1 MMKEICGERRDLKA
15 QRPGPVVRCSNI
27 IDRRTSIQKNSASP
41 NFFTPKHRQ
50 PFRFSAELDCLCSAA
65 LAILYSY
72 RIETLDMA
80 SPHGIKLAVHL
91 ITTYFGDTVSKVC
104 ECLLRKGTLSHAQ
117 VIRFTELSKMNVTN
131 SLLVLIQHNCVQAFS
146 TQQPGG
152 FGEPPK
158 IVTQYMALNDNIIH
172 HMRFPKFLSIVSNEF
187 GQDCTEILEGLLQH
201 GRLSLN
207 QIKDRHK
214 DKHKDLVTNGEDSNA
229 TNVLHENFNKLAQAR
244 YIERCPAHE
253 PFLEPQE
260 EGAKKRT
267 KSKIADVTQTLEA
280 RALAAA
286 APMESLRFLVEVDT
300 WSNGAPDDVN
310 DDDDSKNNPTT
321 DIIGEK
327 RKHACLEPETE
338 SWATNKNKV
347 LWRVNFEEF
356 VRRLRHK
363 SCVTHVTTR
372 LDSVAGIVLS
382 AVFEANRKDETKVK
396 REKTVPLLLDTIYEE
411 AMKSEEGRSLTLERV
426 RASLV
431 QLGCELPT
439 IGIDETYSIDLKK
452 IIDQAQT
459 QEIESIVLKKFGRE
473 AYRIFRLLSER
484 ERFFETDKISITT
497 FVEKKDALKILFE
510 LWKDDF
516 LHMERIINEPQRSEI
531 LLWKLNKRS
540 VWEQVLD
547 DMYHAALNLKLRLLH
562 EVEQAKDILLVVK
575 GKSSGEEASAEKRRL
590 GDKWKV
596 LESSLMILDDAIM
609 LFHDF

>member
-1 MMKEICGERRDLKA
+1 MMKEICGERRDLKE
-15 QRPGPVVRCSNI
+15 
-27 IDRRTSIQKNSASP
+27 RRTSIQKI
-41 NFFTPKHRQ
+41 
-50 PFRFSAELDCLCSAA
+50 SAA
-65 LAILYSY
+65 TNLNLLAPKRRQVADNQSRSGSSLQQTA
-72 RIETLDMA
+72 ETLDMA
-80 SPHGIKLAVHL
+80 SPHGIKLAAHL

-187 GQDCTEILEGLLQH
+187 GQDCTEIFEGLLQH

-207 QIKDRHK
+207 QIVDRHK
-214 DKHKDLVTNGEDSNA
+214 DKHKALVTNGENSNA
-229 TNVLHENFNKLAQAR
+229 TNVLHENFNKLVQAR

-267 KSKIADVTQTLEA
+267 AKSKIADVTQTLEA
-280 RALAAA
+280 RAVAAA

-300 WSNGAPDDVN
+300 WSNGAPDED
-310 DDDDSKNNPTT
+310 DGDDDSKNNPTT
-321 DIIGEK
+321 DVLGEK
-327 RKHACLEPETE
+327 RKHDCLEPETE
-338 SWATNKNKV
+338 SWATNKNKEI

-382 AVFEANRKDETKVK
+382 AIFEANRKDETKVK
-396 REKTVPLLLDTIYEE
+396 MEKTVPLLLDTIFEE

-439 IGIDETYSIDLKK
+439 IGINETYSIDLKK

-459 QEIESIVLKKFGRE
+459 QEVESIVLKKFGRE

-484 ERFFETDKISITT
+484 ERFFETDKISSTT

-510 LWKDDF
+510 LWKDDL
-516 LHMERIINEPQRSEI
+516 LHMERIINEAQRLEI

-562 EVEQAKDILLVVK
+562 EVERAKDILLVLK
-575 GKSSGEEASAEKRRL
+575 GGDEGLEKRRL